1 MLPAERRRRI
11 LDVLDRDGTA
21 RVTDLAGE
29 LNVSEMTVRRD
40 LDALQDDEALHK
52 VHGGAVAR
60 HSRGEEPRSAAM
72 ATRETAE
79 KRAIG
84 ACAAQLVENG
94 MTVAISAGTTTLEV
108 ARLLRDRD
116 SLTVVT
122 NSIPIFTELTDPDA
136 ALRRSRPTVVLTGGT
151 RTPSDALVG
160 PVADAALASFRV
172 DLTLLGVHGLDID
185 AGLTTPNMAE
195 AATNRRLIDIGR
207 TLIVVADHTKVGEV
221 GANVI
226 VGVDRADTLVV
237 DDGLSE
243 TARAV
248 LNRHVRDV
256 RIAQVT
262 R

>member
-60 HSRGEEPRSAAM
+60 HSRGEEPRSSAK

-84 ACAAQLVENG
+84 ATAAHLVEDG

-122 NSIPIFTELTDPDA
+122 NSVPIFVELTDPDA
-136 ALRRSRPTVVLTGGT
+136 ALRRTPPTVVLTGGT

-172 DLTLLGVHGLDID
+172 DLTLLGVHGLDIE
-185 AGLTTPNMAE
+185 AGLTTPNLAE
-195 AATNRRLIDIGR
+195 AATNRKLVEIGR
-207 TLIVVADHTKVGEV
+207 TLVVVADHTKIGEV

-226 VGVDRADTLVV
+226 VGLDRADTLVV
-237 DDGLSE
+237 DDGV
-243 TARAV
+243 TDVQKTV
-248 LNRHVRDV
+248 LDRHIHDV
-256 RIAQVT
+256 RIAEVA

>member
-1 MLPAERRRRI
+1 VLPAERRRRI

-21 RVTDLAGE
+21 RVTDLADE

-40 LDALQDDEALHK
+40 LEALQDDEALHK

-60 HSRGEEPRSAAM
+60 HSRGEEPRSWAK
-72 ATRETAE
+72 ATRETSE
-79 KRAIG
+79 KRAIA
-84 ACAAQLVENG
+84 ACAAQLVEDG

-108 ARLLRDRD
+108 ARLLRDQD

-122 NSIPIFTELTDPDA
+122 NSIPIFVELTDPDA
-136 ALRRSRPTVVLTGGT
+136 ALRRTPPTVVLTGGT

-172 DLTLLGVHGLDID
+172 DLTLLGVHGLDIE
-185 AGLTTPNMAE
+185 AGLTTPNLAE
-195 AATNRRLIDIGR
+195 AATNRKLVEIGR
-207 TLIVVADHTKVGEV
+207 TLVVVADHTKIGEV

-226 VGVDRADTLVV
+226 VGLDRADTLVV
-237 DDGLSE
+237 DDGV
-243 TARAV
+243 TDVQKTV
-248 LNRHVRDV
+248 LDRHIHDV
-256 RIAQVT
+256 RIAQVP

>member
-11 LDVLDRDGTA
+11 LDVLDREGTA
-21 RVTDLAGE
+21 RVTDLADE

-60 HSRGEEPRSAAM
+60 HNRGEEPRSAAK
-72 ATRETAE
+72 AVRETAE
-79 KRAIG
+79 KRAIA
-84 ACAAQLVENG
+84 ACAADLVEDG
-94 MTVAISAGTTTLEV
+94 MTVAVSAGTTTLEV
-108 ARLLRDRD
+108 ARLLRDRAG
-116 SLTVVT
+116 LTVVT
-122 NSIPIFTELTDPDA
+122 NSIPIFAELSDPDA
-136 ALRRSRPTVVLTGGT
+136 AHRRDRPQVVLTGGT

-160 PVADAALASFRV
+160 PVADASLASFRV
-172 DLTLLGVHGLDID
+172 DVTLLGVHGLDVD

-207 TLIVVADHTKVGEV
+207 TLVVVADHTKFSEV

-226 VGVDRADTLVV
+226 APLDRTDTLVV

-243 TARAV
+243 PARIV
-248 LNRHVRDV
+248 LGRRIRDV
-256 RIAQVT
+256 RIAAVP